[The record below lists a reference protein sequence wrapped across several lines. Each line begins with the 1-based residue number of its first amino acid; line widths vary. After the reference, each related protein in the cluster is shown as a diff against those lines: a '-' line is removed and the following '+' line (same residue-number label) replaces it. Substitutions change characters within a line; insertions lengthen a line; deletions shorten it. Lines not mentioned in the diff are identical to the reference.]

1 MPTVDSSDTTTA
13 DGTEQTLAALTA
25 NKYYSAHVSLANMA
39 AGDTTVLRVYIK
51 VLTTSSYALYWEE
64 TYNNAQTDQEI
75 IFIAAQPSVWAWKLT
90 LEQTAGTNRNYEWQV
105 YKV

>member
-25 NKYYSAHVSLANMA
+25 NKYYSAHVNLSEMA
-39 AGDTTVLRVYIK
+39 ASDITILRLYIK
-51 VLTTSSYALYWEE
+51 VLTGSAYALYWKE
-64 TYNNAQTDQEI
+64 TYNDAQTDQEI
-75 IFIAAQPSVWAWKLT
+75 IFIPPQPSVWAWKLT
-90 LEQTAGTNRNYEWQV
+90 LEQTAGTNRDYEWQV